1 MFNIAMDESGNTCN
15 SEELVKGKSA
25 PEVGNARKRKYFCVT
40 CKGEK
45 HPLSLNVRRESLFAS
60 KITNYTMRAWF
71 SHHGGGGNGGD
82 SKRDSP
88 SGETAKHW
96 QAKHIVSQHLGRY
109 YCETSRCSGC
119 DRHTK
124 FERGTGACSKV
135 EYVEK
140 KEDGSKYIFDAVLLR
155 GDGAKSAVSCVMEIW
170 ATHETGDTK
179 REYCLQMGY
188 TFCEFDA
195 QSVVDAHEASVE
207 GVCYKLE
214 NLKVRLFLCQD
225 CLNARVARDAEVK
238 RQQVLR
244 RAIQDALH
252 REQIKRQEADRA
264 AYARRVHTEE
274 EVRQEGLRRMTIER
288 QLATERQLAIERHL
302 AIQRHVRVEEQ
313 IRQLGLRHRT
323 TERQPAINPL
333 QAIER
338 QQALHHENIQKREA
352 AHDRNLKIQQDLY
365 DEKLRQQQCG
375 HVAYVEE
382 NIAHQAV
389 HDEKIKRQR
398 VEHEKENTKPEKGR
412 GKTKKTK
419 DAVQTPFPPGVADQE
434 EERFTAFLIERRKH
448 MEELDKA
455 TQSWKTRNFAA
466 WSKKELWQQERDRE
480 LSFAVYRQ
488 GHPNPHP
495 DFH

>member
-170 ATHETGDTK
+170 ATHETCEIK
-179 REYCLQMGY
+179 RAYCLQMGY

-214 NLKVRLFLCQD
+214 NLKVRLFECQD
-225 CLNARVARDAEVK
+225 CVNERVARDAEK
-238 RQQVLR
+238 QRHQSSWDEELIRQQAYWHEQLKRHQAKRAACAEEKNRHEALR
-244 RAIQDALH
+244 LEKLRQEAHCYDSKQQQKTRCHKSVDQQRALH
-252 REQIKRQEADRA
+252 RENVKKQEAVD
-264 AYARRVHTEE
+264 
-274 EVRQEGLRRMTIER
+274 
-288 QLATERQLAIERHL
+288 
-302 AIQRHVRVEEQ
+302 
-313 IRQLGLRHRT
+313 
-323 TERQPAINPL
+323 
-333 QAIER
+333 
-338 QQALHHENIQKREA
+338 
-352 AHDRNLKIQQDLY
+352 DRNIKIQQEIY
-365 DEKLRQQQCG
+365 DEKLRQQQSG

-382 NIAHQAV
+382 NIVHQAV

-398 VEHEKENTKPEKGR
+398 VQHEEVNTKQEKGL
-412 GKTKKTK
+412 GKLKKTK
-419 DAVQTPFPPGVADQE
+419 NAVPTSLPPGVAGQE
-434 EERFTAFLIERRKH
+434 EERFTVFLIERRKH

-455 TQSWKTRNFAA
+455 TQAWKTRNFPA

-488 GHPNPHP
+488 GHPNPYP
-495 DFH
+495 DFC

>member
-40 CKGEK
+40 CVGEK
-45 HPLSLNVRRESLFAS
+45 HPLSLNIRRESLFAS
-60 KITNYTMRAWF
+60 KTANYTMRAWF
-71 SHHGGGGNGGD
+71 SHHGGGGKGGD

-88 SGETAKHW
+88 CGETAKHW

-119 DRHTK
+119 DRHTE
-124 FERGTGACSKV
+124 FEHGTGACSKV

-170 ATHETGDTK
+170 ATHETCETK

-207 GVCYKLE
+207 GVYYKLE
-214 NLKVRLFLCQD
+214 NLKVRLFECQD
-225 CLNARVARDAEVK
+225 CVNDRVARDAEVK
-238 RQQVLR
+238 RQEALR
-244 RAIQDALH
+244 RE
-252 REQIKRQEADRA
+252 RQIKRQEADRA
-264 AYARRVHTEE
+264 AYARGVHAAHGEE
-274 EVRQEGLRRMTIER
+274 EIRREGLRRRTIER
-288 QLATERQLAIERHL
+288 RSAIERH
-302 AIQRHVRVEEQ
+302 AHVEEQ
-313 IRQLGLRHRT
+313 IRQLGLRCRT
-323 TERQPAINPL
+323 IERQSAIDPQ

-338 QQALHHENIQKREA
+338 QQALHHENVKKQEA
-352 AHDRNLKIQQDLY
+352 AHDRNIKIQQDLY
-365 DEKLRQQQCG
+365 DEKLRQQQSG
-375 HVAYVEE
+375 YVAYVEE
-382 NIAHQAV
+382 NIMHQAV
-389 HDEKIKRQR
+389 HDEKVKRQR
-398 VEHEKENTKPEKGR
+398 VAENTTQEKGR
-412 GKTKKTK
+412 GKLKKTK
-419 DAVQTPFPPGVADQE
+419 DAAPTSFPLGVADQE
-434 EERFTAFLIERRKH
+434 EERFTAFLIERRKQ

-488 GHPNPHP
+488 GHPKPYP
-495 DFH
+495 DFQ